1 MNTRR
6 KIPDSTWAELR
17 TAHAAGCG
25 LRQLARN
32 AGIAPGTILAR
43 AKRENWTAQI
53 KNAKALTVRR
63 DEPPAIA
70 VADAAANS
78 LAELGDRSRFAAAK
92 ASCRALE
99 HAAELPPDAVLQA
112 ARHVKDFTG
121 TASTVHGWGT
131 ADGPIGINILTQN
144 LVIQAREPDSDDSR

>member
-6 KIPDSTWAELR
+6 KIPETTWAELR

-32 AGIAPGTILAR
+32 MNIPAGTVLAR
-43 AKRENWTAQI
+43 AKHERWTARIQE
-53 KNAKALTVRR
+53 AKA
-63 DEPPAIA
+63 IA
-70 VADAAANS
+70 PVASSTPTIAPADAAAS
-78 LAELGDRSRFAAAK
+78 IMADFGDRSRFAAAK

-99 HAAELPPDAVLQA
+99 HAASLPPDEVLQA

-121 TASTVHGWGT
+121 AASTVHGWGT
-131 ADGPIGINILTQN
+131 ADGPIGINILSQN
-144 LVIQAREPDSDDSR
+144 VVIQARDGQ